1 MKQITMIGVDLAKN
15 VFQLHGVDAGHR
27 PVLRRQL
34 SRAQMLPF
42 FAKLPPCTVVMEACG
57 TAHYWAREIGA
68 LGHEVRLVPPAYAR
82 PFAKRGKSDS
92 IDAEAVCEAGSRPSM
107 RFVPVKS
114 LEAQASGALHCAR
127 ALLIKQRT
135 MLVNALRAH
144 LAEFGFVAGK
154 GIRRVPDLA
163 GIVEKAPSSHLP
175 DIARGVLR
183 SLLHMIEQVNQQLGA
198 MEKELRAFHRS
209 NAASQHL
216 ASTPGVGLIAA
227 TAIAGAG

>member
-1 MKQITMIGVDLAKN
+1 
-15 VFQLHGVDAGHR
+15 
-27 PVLRRQL
+27 
-34 SRAQMLPF
+34 
-42 FAKLPPCTVVMEACG
+42 
-57 TAHYWAREIGA
+57 
-68 LGHEVRLVPPAYAR
+68 
-82 PFAKRGKSDS
+82 
-92 IDAEAVCEAGSRPSM
+92 
-107 RFVPVKS
+107 
-114 LEAQASGALHCAR
+114 
-127 ALLIKQRT
+127 